1 MTSPQGF
8 PHLLHFDG
16 ELALDLILE
25 MGEGGPSDDGR
36 RQRLL
41 SHSLP
46 RILVGRHQN
55 LPHLLVL
62 LVDLGAGK
70 RKGRGRRRGKEEEEE
85 RKKKERKKKGRG
97 GRKREE
103 EEEAS
108 KDSRAEENRTEVRR

>member
-1 MTSPQGF
+1 M
-8 PHLLHFDG
+8 
-16 ELALDLILE
+16 ILE

-62 LVDLGAGK
+62 LVDLGVGK
-70 RKGRGRRRGKEEEEE
+70 KKGRGRRGKERKKKRRGGRKGEEEE
-85 RKKKERKKKGRG
+85 RERKKKGRGSRRGGEEERERKKKGRG
-97 GRKREE
+97 GRRGKEGQ
-103 EEEAS
+103 
-108 KDSRAEENRTEVRR
+108 